1 MDSRTKEIPLD
12 MQLTVVI
19 CTYLRPQW
27 LELSL
32 RSLHQQ
38 TASRDQYE
46 VLVVDNAGQEATRQI
61 AQQYGVAYV
70 LEPHLGLSHARNR
83 GMQWAKTA
91 WVLYLDDDIQA
102 PQKLI
107 ERVLHRL
114 EGATYAA
121 LGGPIR
127 HWFATPPAIWV
138 HKYFREPVVPT
149 DPPAR
154 FSALTGE
161 RYLVGALLAVYKP
174 AWSAIGGFA
183 PHLGMKGHQVARAE
197 EDEFQLR
204 LRRAGYQIY
213 YDPEI
218 TIDHLVQPY
227 KYTITGQLKLAH
239 ASGRDGVG
247 MRGVKQLTEWALL
260 WRWGQITTFSLPFN
274 LARLVF
280 KPGYYWQNAV
290 VDTLTKYCFAWGQ
303 YRSKR
308 TPEL

>member
-1 MDSRTKEIPLD
+1 M
-12 MQLTVVI
+12 VI

-32 RSLHQQ
+32 RSLDQQ
-38 TASRDQYE
+38 TASRDQYK

-102 PQKLI
+102 PPELI
-107 ERVLHRL
+107 EQFLSYL
-114 EGATYAA
+114 PTTAYA
-121 LGGPIR
+121 
-127 HWFATPPAIWV
+127 
-138 HKYFREPVVPT
+138 
-149 DPPAR
+149 
-154 FSALTGE
+154 
-161 RYLVGALLAVYKP
+161 
-174 AWSAIGGFA
+174 AIGGKFSHWFYYTPPNWVKKYYREDYHPSLQRKA
-183 PHLGMKGHQVARAE
+183 GLLKNNYYLAGGIIAVQRAAWKVVGGFSTEVGMHGTNVGRAD